1 MLRDHQLILNS
12 SDFIPFPKS
21 YFARSDNLF
30 NVYFVK
36 IGWFWTLL
44 FTMPFVY
51 FTNFTLCCGN
61 LQKFLQNHMPRLI
74 IATIFWFSWTSLFS
88 VVENSYGRC
97 NYKGYETKRGCL
109 KAGNFWS
116 GFDISGHVFILIY
129 SSLVL
134 IEEARPIIG

>member
-1 MLRDHQLILNS
+1 
-12 SDFIPFPKS
+12 
-21 YFARSDNLF
+21 
-30 NVYFVK
+30 
-36 IGWFWTLL
+36 
-44 FTMPFVY
+44 MPFVY